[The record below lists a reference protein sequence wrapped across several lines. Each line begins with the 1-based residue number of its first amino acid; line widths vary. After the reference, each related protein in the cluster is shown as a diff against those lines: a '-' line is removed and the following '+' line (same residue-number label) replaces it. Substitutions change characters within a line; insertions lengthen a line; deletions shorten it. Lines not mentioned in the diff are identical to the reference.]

1 MCISTDATWATNPVC
16 LRDARSHLG
25 EGQAGGGVVDA
36 GDPRIRL
43 EHWHGG
49 WQMLRRRP
57 GDGRKVDGTIL
68 VDQALSVFH
77 QLCRVCSKAAVDEVL
92 KLAHFGI
99 RQDMSRATI
108 TDERREHQSTSNR
121 ALQRRGQV
129 GRTVEWVG
137 AASLVNL
144 HHAAVVGRLGAL

>member
-1 MCISTDATWATNPVC
+1 
-16 LRDARSHLG
+16 
-25 EGQAGGGVVDA
+25 
-36 GDPRIRL
+36 
-43 EHWHGG
+43 
-49 WQMLRRRP
+49 MLRRRP
-57 GDGRKVDGTIL
+57 GDGREVDGTTL
-68 VDQALSVFH
+68 VDQVLGVLH
-77 QLCRVCSKAAVDEVL
+77 QLCRISSKAAVDEVL

-108 TDERREHQSTSNR
+108 TDERREHQRTPNR

>member
-1 MCISTDATWATNPVC
+1 MDV
-16 LRDARSHLG
+16 
-25 EGQAGGGVVDA
+25 

-49 WQMLRRRP
+49 WQMLRRRS

-77 QLCRVCSKAAVDEVL
+77 QLGGISSKAAVDEVL
-92 KLAHFGI
+92 KLAHFGV

-137 AASLVNL
+137 AASLVDL
-144 HHAAVVGRLGAL
+144 RHAAVVGRLGAL